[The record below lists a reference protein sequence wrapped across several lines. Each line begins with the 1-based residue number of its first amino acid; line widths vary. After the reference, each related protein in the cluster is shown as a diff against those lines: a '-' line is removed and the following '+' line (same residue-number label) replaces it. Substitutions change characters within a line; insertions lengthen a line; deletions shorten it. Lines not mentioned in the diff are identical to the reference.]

1 MINLPQELDN
11 LSKYYTQKKQR
22 IDLYLDMNKQKVV
35 GLTKLTFEAKND
47 NFEEIPENLNLYLN
61 AENININYIKLQKY
75 SKKDIQENT
84 GRGGRGTGPK
94 NVATNQNLIP
104 LEYKNT
110 STYEYKDY
118 LKELYEN
125 IEDIE
130 SFNNVNRVEWE
141 IRQQG
146 NLIIKLPK
154 KYIIDKN
161 IIINNNSV
169 TNKNDDN
176 TDKQHINNNKINNEK
191 QSLNKNNNL
200 IHKIKIIINYILI
213 EKNIGIIFQEFY
225 ESRTDTSYTICYTPN
240 FYYNTQNWVPC
251 IYKLNLQIF
260 WSLYLYIPDNY
271 MAYTSCLLNQ
281 ITKDTNGKK
290 LIVSKCNEP
299 TTARNIGFI
308 SLHDKLFIRYF
319 DPSNKNFYI
328 VGNESKRE
336 KIEQNLINNKLIGT
350 LYNYYDEFFDIN
362 EINIKSNLNTPTAI
376 IFIPYLSINCPSQGF
391 KKFLKLKDEF
401 YFSFIKFPSLYI
413 LPEKFIYTQLVPEIS
428 KIQLR
433 MLSKIF
439 ITNYIGGLII
449 EKTYADFWIINGL
462 ESWLSNLFLNKV
474 FDSCYIK
481 AKLYQYILKFKKI
494 CKEGKEKLPLYTN
507 NFSHPLEVQLN
518 PIYDLKSKIIFHL
531 LESAVEKI
539 FIQKALKNII
549 NERNKKGYNIS
560 TESLIKIFKKNCGI
574 NLKHFMDLYVYKTG
588 MFEINLDYTYS
599 QKTNSIDIKIHQEQI
614 AKYYY
619 EKHPFFYIDNI
630 DMNFL
635 NKVGKNIQVIDY
647 RTKPNRY
654 FNVMFNLNILQ
665 TNGIEIMK
673 DIHQIKLESDKE
685 TYTQNF
691 PLISKIRKTDLKKR
705 EQEFIQDLIDKTGIN
720 KIYQN
725 DEIEKIFTQNSI
737 LWLRVDSELS
747 SLHINKIN
755 QQHILYE
762 YIKIFRDGDYV
773 GQMESLYNIGKS
785 EENYSKTLKILR
797 TLIEYPNIYYKIR
810 QYAIKVYIKI
820 LLKLKNEDEYQ
831 FLLDILDDCYND
843 LLKNKTNLNLEAYYV
858 MKEIVKYLGEYKE
871 TNFNTFYTVGLV
883 TNSTMQNKIIEKFL
897 AILFSNELNTI
908 TGYDNCYI
916 MADILISSSK
926 LNLQEKSNYLLKK
939 ILKNLRI
946 EKLKRSVNEITIIS
960 TLYALI
966 NLLIRNKFF
975 IMKEKSKFN
984 EILNE
989 IFQEVNY
996 YINNDTENYELK
1008 VFLEYFHIFMIFYKS
1023 QNFSEFSKNLLFFVL
1038 GEENI
1043 NNINYTNSNIDN
1055 NNNINSFST
1064 KNNLEIIT
1072 KIKAM
1077 SYLFE
1082 DNILY
1087 FETIEDKIILL
1098 SSLKKILF
1106 SPICYIRGD
1115 CRYIMQELYSK
1126 FFSQEI
1132 KEKEKYKDKEKSE
1145 VKEDYNS
1152 KEFLLNKINK
1162 NYINY
1167 SSKPYADDDWLY
1179 TFINEDRASLESED
1193 DENNEQDDMSNDTNR
1208 PGSINGI
1215 NSVQIKKYKQK
1226 YKDDEYALNNID
1238 INLEKSFNEILI
1250 DIVEKLWGHPIA
1262 EPFTYELNE
1271 ETLGDLYQQY
1281 MDIINNPIDLDT
1293 IKKKILRNEYDS
1305 FMSFNKDV
1313 NLMFYNCRLFNQRG
1327 SPLYIQGNHLEDY
1340 YKLIT
1345 TPLKKNKLLNKNY
1358 QPIGNIKISL
1368 DGNNNNIIESDK
1380 KLNSE
1385 EKNSN
1390 MNYINKININLNNSD
1405 IKSKSS
1411 NKNNHFLSYDKNEN
1425 HEENNKFM
1433 IPSSIMDF
1441 HDYEEGES
1449 SKNNVELL
1457 NKKEVLSKN
1466 KNHNKKN
1473 KSNKNKKT
1481 ITTTNQSSNFIINL
1495 DEKDE

>member
-1 MINLPQELDN
+1 MINPSQELDN

-22 IDLYLDMNKQKVV
+22 IDLYLDMNSHKVV
-35 GLTKLTFEAKND
+35 GLTKLTFEAKNEI
-47 NFEEIPENLNLYLN
+47 FEEIPEFLTLDLNG
-61 AENININYIKLQKY
+61 ENIDINYVKMQKN
-75 SKKDIQENT
+75 SKKGKEFQENI
-84 GRGGRGTGPK
+84 GRGGRNGRPK
-94 NVATNQNLIP
+94 NLAENQNLIP
-104 LEYKNT
+104 LEFKTCSPNNYKN
-110 STYEYKDY
+110 Y
-118 LKELYEN
+118 LYNLYEN
-125 IEDIE
+125 IEELE
-130 SFNNVNRVEWE
+130 SFKNINRVEWE
-141 IRQQG
+141 IRQKG
-146 NLIIKLPK
+146 NLKIKIPK

-161 IIINNNSV
+161 AEINNNSAF
-169 TNKNDDN
+169 NKNNDN
-176 TDKQHINNNKINNEK
+176 LEKNLNENNNEK
-191 QSLNKNNNL
+191 QNSLNINNNL
-200 IHKIKIIINYILI
+200 IKKIKIIINYKLI

-240 FYYNTQNWVPC
+240 FYFNTQNWVPC
-251 IYKLNLQIF
+251 IYKLSLQIY

-271 MAYTSCLLNQ
+271 MAYSSCLLYQ
-281 ITKDTNGKK
+281 INKDPKGKK

-319 DPSNKNFYI
+319 DPSNKNFFI

-336 KIEQNLINNKLIGT
+336 KIEKNLINNKLIGT

-376 IFIPYLSINCPSQGF
+376 IFIPYLSINCPYQGF
-391 KKFLKLKDEF
+391 KKFLKLKEEF

-433 MLSKIF
+433 VLSKIF

-474 FDSCYIK
+474 FDNCYIK

-494 CKEGKEKLPLYTN
+494 CKAGKETLPLFTN
-507 NFSHPLEVQLN
+507 NFSHPIEMQLN
-518 PIYDLKSKIIFHL
+518 QIYDLKSKIIFHL
-531 LESAVEKI
+531 IEAQVEKI

-560 TESLIKIFKKNCGI
+560 NEYLIKIFKKNCGL

-588 MFEINLDYTYS
+588 MFEINLDYTYN
-599 QKTNSIDIKIHQEQI
+599 QKTNSIDIKIHQEQV

-619 EKHPFFYIDNI
+619 EKHPYFYLDNI
-630 DMNFL
+630 DVDFL
-635 NKVGKNIQVIDY
+635 NKIGKNIQVIDY

-654 FNVMFNLNILQ
+654 FDVLFNLNILQ

-673 DIHQIKLESDKE
+673 DIHQIKLEADKE
-685 TYTQNF
+685 NYSQNF
-691 PLISKIRKTDLKKR
+691 PLISKIRRTDLKKR
-705 EQEFIQDLIDKTGIN
+705 EQEFIQDLIDNTGIN
-720 KIYQN
+720 KIYSN

-762 YIKIFRDGDYV
+762 YIKLFRDGDYI

-785 EENYSKTLKILR
+785 EENYDKTLKILR
-797 TLIEYPNIYYKIR
+797 TLIEYPNIYYKVR
-810 QYAIKVYIKI
+810 QYAIKIYIKI
-820 LLKLKNEDEYQ
+820 LLKLRNEDEYQ
-831 FLLDILDDCYND
+831 FLLDMLDDCYNE
-843 LLKNKTNLNLEAYYV
+843 LLKNKTNLNSETYYV

-871 TNFNTFYTVGLV
+871 TNFNKFYTVGLV
-883 TNSTMQNKIIEKFL
+883 TNSTMQNKIIDKFL

-975 IMKEKSKFN
+975 IMKEKSKYN

-996 YINNDTENYELK
+996 YINNDTENYELR

-1023 QNFSEFSKNLLFFVL
+1023 QNFSDFSNYLLKFVL
-1038 GEENI
+1038 EEEEDI
-1043 NNINYTNSNIDN
+1043 NKNTINEKND
-1055 NNNINSFST
+1055 NNINSFSIK
-1064 KNNLEIIT
+1064 KNFSMIT

-1082 DNILY
+1082 DNIIY
-1087 FETIEDKIILL
+1087 FDSIEDKIIFL

-1106 SPICYIRGD
+1106 SPICYLRGD
-1115 CRYIMQELYSK
+1115 CRYIMQDIYEK
-1126 FFSQEI
+1126 FFYQEI
-1132 KEKEKYKDKEKSE
+1132 SKKSINKNNKNE
-1145 VKEDYNS
+1145 I
-1152 KEFLLNKINK
+1152 EFLNKINK

-1179 TFINEDRASLESED
+1179 TFINEDRASMESD
-1193 DENNEQDDMSNDTNR
+1193 DDDNNDQDDISNDTHRQVN
-1208 PGSINGI
+1208 INGI
-1215 NSVQIKKYKQK
+1215 NSLQIKKYKQK
-1226 YKDDEYALNNID
+1226 YKDDEYALNNLE
-1238 INLEKSFNEILI
+1238 INLDNSFNEILLNII
-1250 DIVEKLWGHPIA
+1250 DKLWGHPIS

-1271 ETLGDLYQQY
+1271 ETLGDLYKQY
-1281 MDIINNPIDLDT
+1281 MDIIETPIDLDT
-1293 IKKKILRNEYDS
+1293 IKNKILRNEYDS
-1305 FMSFNKDV
+1305 FISFNKDI
-1313 NLMFYNCRLFNQRG
+1313 NLMFNNCRLFNERG
-1327 SPLYIQGNHLEDY
+1327 SQLYIQGIHLEDY

-1345 TPLKKNKLLNKNY
+1345 TPLKKNKILNKNY
-1358 QPIGNIKISL
+1358 NPGNLKISIGNNLNENQKNEDTNKNIINNKNINNDLKIKINSKNAFDYDKNQL
-1368 DGNNNNIIESDK
+1368 NNNNNKFIIPSNVIHFNNIDEESD
-1380 KLNSE
+1380 N
-1385 EKNSN
+1385 
-1390 MNYINKININLNNSD
+1390 
-1405 IKSKSS
+1405 
-1411 NKNNHFLSYDKNEN
+1411 
-1425 HEENNKFM
+1425 
-1433 IPSSIMDF
+1433 
-1441 HDYEEGES
+1441 
-1449 SKNNVELL
+1449 KNNVELL
-1457 NKKEVLSKN
+1457 NKKEVLGKN
-1466 KNHNKKN
+1466 KNHNNKKSKNNKN
-1473 KSNKNKKT
+1473 KSKKYN
-1481 ITTTNQSSNFIINL
+1481 ITNNTNSSFIINL
-1495 DEKDE
+1495 DEKDEDL

>member
-1 MINLPQELDN
+1 MINPSQELDN

-22 IDLYLDMNKQKVV
+22 IDLYLDMNSHKVV
-35 GLTKLTFEAKND
+35 GLTKLTFEAKNEI
-47 NFEEIPENLNLYLN
+47 FEEIPEFLTLDLNG
-61 AENININYIKLQKY
+61 ENININYVKMQKN
-75 SKKDIQENT
+75 SKKGKEFQENM
-84 GRGGRGTGPK
+84 GRGGRNGRPK
-94 NVATNQNLIP
+94 NIAENQNLIP
-104 LEYKNT
+104 LEFKTCSPNNYKN
-110 STYEYKDY
+110 Y
-118 LKELYEN
+118 LYDLYEN
-125 IEDIE
+125 IEELE
-130 SFNNVNRVEWE
+130 SFKNINRVEWE
-141 IRQQG
+141 IRQKG
-146 NLIIKLPK
+146 NLKIKIPK

-161 IIINNNSV
+161 AEINNNSAF
-169 TNKNDDN
+169 NKNNDN
-176 TDKQHINNNKINNEK
+176 LEKNLNENNNEK
-191 QSLNKNNNL
+191 QNSLNINNNL
-200 IHKIKIIINYILI
+200 IKKIKIIINYKLI

-240 FYYNTQNWVPC
+240 FYFNTQNWVPC
-251 IYKLNLQIF
+251 IYKLSLQIY

-271 MAYTSCLLNQ
+271 MAYTSCLLYQ
-281 ITKDTNGKK
+281 INKDPKGKK

-319 DPSNKNFYI
+319 DPSNKNFFI

-336 KIEQNLINNKLIGT
+336 KIEKNLINNKLIGT

-376 IFIPYLSINCPSQGF
+376 IFIPYLSINCPYQGF
-391 KKFLKLKDEF
+391 KKFLKLKEEF

-433 MLSKIF
+433 VLSKIF

-474 FDSCYIK
+474 FDNCYIK

-494 CKEGKEKLPLYTN
+494 CKAGKETLPLFTN
-507 NFSHPLEVQLN
+507 NFSHPIEMQLN
-518 PIYDLKSKIIFHL
+518 QIYDLKSKIIFHL
-531 LESAVEKI
+531 IEAQVEKI

-560 TESLIKIFKKNCGI
+560 NEYLIKIFKKNCGL

-588 MFEINLDYTYS
+588 MFEINLDYTYN
-599 QKTNSIDIKIHQEQI
+599 QKTNSIDIKIHQEQV

-619 EKHPFFYIDNI
+619 EKHPYFYLDNI
-630 DMNFL
+630 DVDFL
-635 NKVGKNIQVIDY
+635 NKIGKNIQVIDY

-654 FNVMFNLNILQ
+654 FDVLFNLNILQ

-673 DIHQIKLESDKE
+673 DIHQIKLEADKE
-685 TYTQNF
+685 NYSQNF
-691 PLISKIRKTDLKKR
+691 PLISKIRRTDLKKR
-705 EQEFIQDLIDKTGIN
+705 EQEFIQDLIDNTGIN
-720 KIYQN
+720 KIYSN

-762 YIKIFRDGDYV
+762 YIKLFRDGDYI

-785 EENYSKTLKILR
+785 EENYDKTLKILR
-797 TLIEYPNIYYKIR
+797 TLIEYPNIYYKVR
-810 QYAIKVYIKI
+810 QYAIKIYIKI
-820 LLKLKNEDEYQ
+820 LLKLRNEDEYQ
-831 FLLDILDDCYND
+831 FLLDMLDDCYNE
-843 LLKNKTNLNLEAYYV
+843 LLKNKTNLNSETYYV

-871 TNFNTFYTVGLV
+871 TNFNKFYTVGLV
-883 TNSTMQNKIIEKFL
+883 TNSTMQNKIIDKFL

-975 IMKEKSKFN
+975 IMKEKSKYN

-996 YINNDTENYELK
+996 YINNDTENYELR

-1023 QNFSEFSKNLLFFVL
+1023 QNFSDFSNYLLKFVL
-1038 GEENI
+1038 EEEEDI
-1043 NNINYTNSNIDN
+1043 NKNTINEKND
-1055 NNNINSFST
+1055 NNINSFSIK
-1064 KNNLEIIT
+1064 KNFSMIT

-1082 DNILY
+1082 DNIIY
-1087 FETIEDKIILL
+1087 FDSIEDKIIFL

-1106 SPICYIRGD
+1106 SPICYLRGD
-1115 CRYIMQELYSK
+1115 CRYIMQDIYEK
-1126 FFSQEI
+1126 FFYQEI
-1132 KEKEKYKDKEKSE
+1132 SKKSINKNNINE
-1145 VKEDYNS
+1145 I
-1152 KEFLLNKINK
+1152 EFLNKINK

-1179 TFINEDRASLESED
+1179 TFINEDRASMESD
-1193 DENNEQDDMSNDTNR
+1193 DDDNNDQDDISNDTHRQVN
-1208 PGSINGI
+1208 INGI
-1215 NSVQIKKYKQK
+1215 NSLQIKKYKQK
-1226 YKDDEYALNNID
+1226 YKDDEYALNNLE
-1238 INLEKSFNEILI
+1238 INLDNSFNEILLNII
-1250 DIVEKLWGHPIA
+1250 DKLWGHPIS

-1271 ETLGDLYQQY
+1271 ETLGDLYKQY
-1281 MDIINNPIDLDT
+1281 MDIIETPIDLDT
-1293 IKKKILRNEYDS
+1293 IKNKILRNEYDS
-1305 FMSFNKDV
+1305 FISFNKDI
-1313 NLMFYNCRLFNQRG
+1313 NLMFNNCRLFNERG
-1327 SPLYIQGNHLEDY
+1327 SQLYIQGIHLEDY

-1345 TPLKKNKLLNKNY
+1345 TPLKKNKILNKNY
-1358 QPIGNIKISL
+1358 NPGNLKISIGNNLNESQKNEDTNKNIINNKNINNDLKIKINSKNAFDYDKNQL
-1368 DGNNNNIIESDK
+1368 NNNNNKFIIPSNVIHFNNIDEESD
-1380 KLNSE
+1380 N
-1385 EKNSN
+1385 
-1390 MNYINKININLNNSD
+1390 
-1405 IKSKSS
+1405 
-1411 NKNNHFLSYDKNEN
+1411 
-1425 HEENNKFM
+1425 
-1433 IPSSIMDF
+1433 
-1441 HDYEEGES
+1441 
-1449 SKNNVELL
+1449 KNNVELL
-1457 NKKEVLSKN
+1457 NKKEVLGKN
-1466 KNHNKKN
+1466 KNHNNKKSKNNKN
-1473 KSNKNKKT
+1473 KSKKYN
-1481 ITTTNQSSNFIINL
+1481 ITNNTNSSFIINL
-1495 DEKDE
+1495 DEKDEDL

>member
-1 MINLPQELDN
+1 MTNPSQEVDN

-22 IDLYLDMNKQKVV
+22 IDLFLDMNSQKVV
-35 GLTKLTFEAKND
+35 GQTKLTFVVKNEII
-47 NFEEIPENLNLYLN
+47 EEIPEILTLYLN
-61 AENININYIKLQKY
+61 AENININSVKMQIN
-75 SKKDIQENT
+75 KKKEKEFSEGPGKG
-84 GRGGRGTGPK
+84 GRGGSSK
-94 NVATNQNLIP
+94 NLIIEQNFIP
-104 LEYKNT
+104 LEYKNSWT
-110 STYEYKDY
+110 NEYKNY
-118 LKELYEN
+118 LNNLYEN
-125 IEDIE
+125 IEELE
-130 SFNNVNRVEWE
+130 SFKNINRVEWE

-146 NLIIKLPK
+146 NLSIKIPK
-154 KYIIDKN
+154 KFIIDN
-161 IIINNNSV
+161 NGGINNNSIS
-169 TNKNDDN
+169 NKNEDIL
-176 TDKQHINNNKINNEK
+176 DKNININNKNINEK
-191 QSLNKNNNL
+191 QNSLNKNNNL
-200 IHKIKIIINYILI
+200 FQKIKIRIDYTLI
-213 EKNIGIIFQEFY
+213 EKNIGIVFQEFY

-260 WSLYLYIPDNY
+260 WTLYLYIPDNY

-281 ITKDTNGKK
+281 IAKDTNGKK
-290 LIVSKCNEP
+290 LIISKCNEP

-319 DPSNKNFYI
+319 DPTNKNFFI
-328 VGNESKRE
+328 VANESKKE
-336 KIEQNLINNKLIGT
+336 KIEKNLINNKLIGT

-362 EINIKSNLNTPTAI
+362 EINLKSNLNTPTAI
-376 IFIPYLSINCPSQGF
+376 IFIPYLSINCPFQGF
-391 KKFLKLKDEF
+391 KKFLKLKEEY

-413 LPEKFIYTQLVPEIS
+413 LPEKFIYSQLVPEIS

-494 CKEGKEKLPLYTN
+494 CKAGKETLPLYTN
-507 NFSHPLEVQLN
+507 NFSHPIELQLN
-518 PIYDLKSKIIFHL
+518 QIFDLKSKIVFHL
-531 LESAVEKI
+531 LEAQVEKI
-539 FIQKALKNII
+539 YIQKALKNII

-560 TESLIKIFKKNCGI
+560 TDYLVKIFKKNCGN

-588 MFEINLDYTYS
+588 MFEINLEYTYS

-619 EKHPFFYIDNI
+619 ENHPFFYIENI
-630 DMNFL
+630 DVNFL

-654 FNVMFNLNILQ
+654 FDVFFNLNILQ

-685 TYTQNF
+685 NYSQNF

-705 EQEFIQDLIDKTGIN
+705 EQEFIQDLIDNTGIN
-720 KIYQN
+720 KIYSNEQ
-725 DEIEKIFTQNSI
+725 IEKIFTQNSI

-747 SLHINKIN
+747 SLHVNKIN
-755 QQHILYE
+755 QQDILYE
-762 YIKIFRDGDYV
+762 YIKLFRDGDYV

-785 EENYSKTLKILR
+785 EENYDKTLKILR

-810 QYAIKVYIKI
+810 QYAIKIYIKI

-831 FLLDILDDCYND
+831 FLLDILDDCYNE
-843 LLKNKTNLNLEAYYV
+843 LLKNKTNLNLETYYV
-858 MKEIVKYLGEYKE
+858 MKEVVKFLGEYKE
-871 TNFNTFYTVGLV
+871 TNFKKFFTVGLV
-883 TNSTMQNKIIEKFL
+883 TNSSMQNKIIEKFL

-926 LNLQEKSNYLLKK
+926 LNLQEKSNFLLKK

-975 IMKEKSKFN
+975 ILKEKTKFN

-996 YINNDTENYELK
+996 YINNDTENYELR
-1008 VFLEYFHIFMIFYKS
+1008 VFLEYFHIFMLFYKS
-1023 QNFSEFSKNLLFFVL
+1023 QNYTEFSNNLVNFIL
-1038 GEENI
+1038 EEDNL
-1043 NNINYTNSNIDN
+1043 DN
-1055 NNNINSFST
+1055 NNSDNNDNNIKAFSI
-1064 KNNLEIIT
+1064 KQNFGMIT
-1072 KIKAM
+1072 KIKSM

-1087 FETIEDKIILL
+1087 FDSIEDKIIFL

-1106 SPICYIRGD
+1106 SPICYLRGD
-1115 CRYIMQELYSK
+1115 CRFIMEDLYNK
-1126 FFSQEI
+1126 FFNQEI
-1132 KEKEKYKDKEKSE
+1132 TQKGINNGENNLKGT
-1145 VKEDYNS
+1145 N
-1152 KEFLLNKINK
+1152 LLNRLNK
-1162 NYINY
+1162 NYIRY

-1179 TFINEDRASLESED
+1179 TFINEDRASLESEE
-1193 DENNEQDDMSNDTNR
+1193 DENNDQDDISNDTHR
-1208 PGSINGI
+1208 PGGMNGI
-1215 NSVQIKKYKQK
+1215 NSLQIKKYKQK
-1226 YKDDEYALNNID
+1226 YKDDDYALNNIE
-1238 INLEKSFNEILI
+1238 INTDKPFNEILI
-1250 DIVEKLWGHPIA
+1250 DIVGKLWGHPLS

-1281 MDIINNPIDLDT
+1281 MDIISTPIDLDT
-1293 IKKKILRNEYDS
+1293 IKKKILKNGYENFS
-1305 FMSFNKDV
+1305 SFNKDI
-1313 NLMFYNCRLFNQRG
+1313 NLMFNNCRMFNEKF
-1327 SPLYIQGNHLEDY
+1327 SPLYTQGIHLEEY
-1340 YKLIT
+1340 YKLIS
-1345 TPLKKNKLLNKNY
+1345 TPLKKIKLINKDY
-1358 QPIGNIKISL
+1358 HPINIKIP
-1368 DGNNNNIIESDK
+1368 NIMRE
-1380 KLNSE
+1380 
-1385 EKNSN
+1385 
-1390 MNYINKININLNNSD
+1390 
-1405 IKSKSS
+1405 
-1411 NKNNHFLSYDKNEN
+1411 
-1425 HEENNKFM
+1425 
-1433 IPSSIMDF
+1433 
-1441 HDYEEGES
+1441 
-1449 SKNNVELL
+1449 L
-1457 NKKEVLSKN
+1457 NKDDNGK
-1466 KNHNKKN
+1466 
-1473 KSNKNKKT
+1473 
-1481 ITTTNQSSNFIINL
+1481 
-1495 DEKDE
+1495 

>member
-1 MINLPQELDN
+1 MLNLPQEIDN
-11 LSKYYTQKKQR
+11 LSKYYTQRKQR
-22 IDLYLDMNKQKVV
+22 IDLYLDMNSQKVV
-35 GLTKLTFEAKND
+35 GLTKLTFEAKNEIY
-47 NFEEIPENLNLYLN
+47 EEIPENLNLYLN
-61 AENININYIKLQKY
+61 AENININYIKLQKN
-75 SKKDIQENT
+75 SKKELQENT
-84 GRGGRGTGPK
+84 GRPGKGAMPK
-94 NVATNQNLIP
+94 NLSSTQNLIP
-104 LEYKNT
+104 LEYTNS
-110 STYEYKDY
+110 STYDYKNY
-118 LKELYEN
+118 LKDFYEN
-125 IEDIE
+125 IEDLE
-130 SFNNVNRVEWE
+130 SFKNINRIEWE
-141 IRQQG
+141 IKNQG
-146 NLIIKLPK
+146 NLIIKIPR

-161 IIINNNSV
+161 ISVNNNSDS
-169 TNKNDDN
+169 NKNDDN
-176 TDKQHINNNKINNEK
+176 MDKNINNKNNNEK
-191 QSLNKNNNL
+191 QNLLNKNNNL
-200 IHKIKIIINYILI
+200 IQKIKIIINYKLI
-213 EKNIGIIFQEFY
+213 EKNIGIIFQEYY

-251 IYKLNLQIF
+251 IYKLNLQIY

-281 ITKDTNGKK
+281 IIKDANDKK
-290 LIVSKCNEP
+290 LIVCKCNEP

-308 SLHDKLFIRYF
+308 SLHDKLFIKYF
-319 DPSNKNFYI
+319 DQSNKNFFI

-376 IFIPYLSINCPSQGF
+376 VFIPYLSINCPSQGF

-413 LPEKFIYTQLVPEIS
+413 LPEKFIYTHQLVPEIS

-474 FDSCYIK
+474 FDSYYIK
-481 AKLYQYILKFKKI
+481 AKLYKYILKFKKI
-494 CKEGKEKLPLYTN
+494 CKEGKETLPLYTN
-507 NFSHPLEVQLN
+507 NFSHPIEMQLN

-531 LESAVEKI
+531 LESKVEKI

-560 TESLIKIFKKNCGI
+560 TEYLIKIFKKNCGL

-619 EKHPFFYIDNI
+619 EKHPFFYIENI
-630 DMNFL
+630 DVDFL

-654 FNVMFNLNILQ
+654 FNIMFNLNILQ

-685 TYTQNF
+685 NYTQNF

-705 EQEFIQDLIDKTGIN
+705 EQEFIQDLIDNTGIN
-720 KIYQN
+720 KIYSN

-737 LWLRVDSELS
+737 LWLRVDSEVS

-762 YIKIFRDGDYV
+762 YIKIFRDDYI

-785 EENYSKTLKILR
+785 EENYSKTQKILR

-810 QYAIKVYIKI
+810 QYAIKIYIKI
-820 LLKLKNEDEYQ
+820 LLKQKNEDEYQ

-843 LLKNKTNLNLEAYYV
+843 LLKNKTNLNLETYYV

-871 TNFNTFYTVGLV
+871 TNFNKFFTVGLV

-984 EILNE
+984 DILNE

-1008 VFLEYFHIFMIFYKS
+1008 VFLEYFHIFLIFYRS
-1023 QNFSEFSKNLLFFVL
+1023 QNYSEFSKNLLFFVL
-1038 GEENI
+1038 GEENN
-1043 NNINYTNSNIDN
+1043 NNINYSNS
-1055 NNNINSFST
+1055 NINSFST
-1064 KNNLEIIT
+1064 KNNLDMIT

-1087 FETIEDKIILL
+1087 FESIEDKIILL

-1126 FFSQEI
+1126 FFNQEI
-1132 KEKEKYKDKEKSE
+1132 KEKSGG
-1145 VKEDYNS
+1145 KEDNNS
-1152 KEFLLNKINK
+1152 KNEILLKKINK

-1193 DENNEQDDMSNDTNR
+1193 DENNDQDDLSNDTHR
-1208 PGSINGI
+1208 QGSINGI
-1215 NSVQIKKYKQK
+1215 NSNQIKKYKQK

-1238 INLEKSFNEILI
+1238 INLDKSFNDILLDII
-1250 DIVEKLWGHPIA
+1250 DKLWHHPIA

-1281 MDIINNPIDLDT
+1281 MDIITTPIDLDT
-1293 IKKKILRNEYDS
+1293 IKKKVLQNGYDS
-1305 FMSFNKDV
+1305 FISFSKDI
-1313 NLMFYNCRLFNQRG
+1313 NLMFCNCRLFNERG
-1327 SPLYIQGNHLEDY
+1327 SLLYIQGIHLEDY
-1340 YKLIT
+1340 FKLIT

-1358 QPIGNIKISL
+1358 KPGNIKIPL
-1368 DGNNNNIIESDK
+1368 DNIENENKKIINEDKNNNII
-1380 KLNSE
+1380 N
-1385 EKNSN
+1385 
-1390 MNYINKININLNNSD
+1390 NKININLNSD

-1411 NKNNHFLSYDKNEN
+1411 NKNNHNDNFYKKELNHDDFNKFLIPSNIMDSNEN
-1425 HEENNKFM
+1425 EKE
-1433 IPSSIMDF
+1433 
-1441 HDYEEGES
+1441 ES
-1449 SKNNVELL
+1449 SKKNVELL
-1457 NKKEVLSKN
+1457 NKKEVLSKS

-1473 KSNKNKKT
+1473 KNNKNKNKKNN
-1481 ITTTNQSSNFIINL
+1481 TNQNSNFIINL

>member
-1 MINLPQELDN
+1 MINPSQELDN

-22 IDLYLDMNKQKVV
+22 IDLYLDMNSHKVV
-35 GLTKLTFEAKND
+35 GLTKLTFEAKNEI
-47 NFEEIPENLNLYLN
+47 FEEIPEFLTLDLNG
-61 AENININYIKLQKY
+61 ENIDINYVKMQKN
-75 SKKDIQENT
+75 SKKGKEFQENI
-84 GRGGRGTGPK
+84 GRGGRNGRPK
-94 NVATNQNLIP
+94 NLAENQNLIP
-104 LEYKNT
+104 LEFKTCSPNNYKN
-110 STYEYKDY
+110 Y
-118 LKELYEN
+118 LYNLYEN
-125 IEDIE
+125 IEELE
-130 SFNNVNRVEWE
+130 SFKNINRVEWE
-141 IRQQG
+141 IRQKG
-146 NLIIKLPK
+146 NLKIKIPK

-161 IIINNNSV
+161 AEINNNSAF
-169 TNKNDDN
+169 NKNNDN
-176 TDKQHINNNKINNEK
+176 LEKNLNENNNEK
-191 QSLNKNNNL
+191 QNSLNINNNL
-200 IHKIKIIINYILI
+200 IKKIKIIINYKLI

-240 FYYNTQNWVPC
+240 FYFNTQNWVPC
-251 IYKLNLQIF
+251 IYKLSLQIY

-271 MAYTSCLLNQ
+271 MVYTSCLLYQ
-281 ITKDTNGKK
+281 INKDPKGKK

-319 DPSNKNFYI
+319 DPSNKNFFI

-336 KIEQNLINNKLIGT
+336 KIEKNLINNKLIGT

-376 IFIPYLSINCPSQGF
+376 IFIPYLSINCPYQGF
-391 KKFLKLKDEF
+391 KKFLKLKEEF

-433 MLSKIF
+433 VLSKIF

-474 FDSCYIK
+474 FDNCYIK

-494 CKEGKEKLPLYTN
+494 CKAGKETLPLFTN
-507 NFSHPLEVQLN
+507 NFSHPIEMQLN
-518 PIYDLKSKIIFHL
+518 QIYDLKSKIIFHL
-531 LESAVEKI
+531 IEAQVEKI

-560 TESLIKIFKKNCGI
+560 NEYLIKIFKKNCGL

-588 MFEINLDYTYS
+588 MFEINLDYTYN
-599 QKTNSIDIKIHQEQI
+599 QKTNSIDIKIHQEQV

-619 EKHPFFYIDNI
+619 EKHPYFYLDNI
-630 DMNFL
+630 DVDFL
-635 NKVGKNIQVIDY
+635 NKIGKNIQVIDY

-654 FNVMFNLNILQ
+654 FDVLFNLNILQ

-673 DIHQIKLESDKE
+673 DIHQIKLEADKE
-685 TYTQNF
+685 NYSQNF
-691 PLISKIRKTDLKKR
+691 PLISKIRRTDLKKR
-705 EQEFIQDLIDKTGIN
+705 EQEFIQDLIDNTGIN
-720 KIYQN
+720 KIYSN

-762 YIKIFRDGDYV
+762 YIKLFRDGDYI

-785 EENYSKTLKILR
+785 EENYDKTLKILR
-797 TLIEYPNIYYKIR
+797 TLIEYPNIYYKVR
-810 QYAIKVYIKI
+810 QYAIKIYIKI
-820 LLKLKNEDEYQ
+820 LLKLRNEDEYQ
-831 FLLDILDDCYND
+831 FLLDMLDDCYNE
-843 LLKNKTNLNLEAYYV
+843 LLKNKTNLNSETYYV

-871 TNFNTFYTVGLV
+871 TNFNKFYTVGLV
-883 TNSTMQNKIIEKFL
+883 TNSTMQNKIIDKFL

-975 IMKEKSKFN
+975 IMKEKSKYN

-996 YINNDTENYELK
+996 YINNDTENYELR

-1023 QNFSEFSKNLLFFVL
+1023 QNFSDFSNYLLKFVL
-1038 GEENI
+1038 EEEEDI
-1043 NNINYTNSNIDN
+1043 NKNTINEKND
-1055 NNNINSFST
+1055 NNINSFSIK
-1064 KNNLEIIT
+1064 KNFSMIT

-1082 DNILY
+1082 DNIIY
-1087 FETIEDKIILL
+1087 FDSIEDKIIFL

-1106 SPICYIRGD
+1106 SPICYLRGD
-1115 CRYIMQELYSK
+1115 CRYIMQDIYEK
-1126 FFSQEI
+1126 FFYQEI
-1132 KEKEKYKDKEKSE
+1132 SKKSINKNNINE
-1145 VKEDYNS
+1145 I
-1152 KEFLLNKINK
+1152 EFLNKINK
-1162 NYINY
+1162 NYIIY

-1179 TFINEDRASLESED
+1179 TFINEDRASMESD
-1193 DENNEQDDMSNDTNR
+1193 DDDNNDQDDISNDTHRQVN
-1208 PGSINGI
+1208 INGI
-1215 NSVQIKKYKQK
+1215 NSLQIKKYKQK
-1226 YKDDEYALNNID
+1226 YKDDEYALNNLE
-1238 INLEKSFNEILI
+1238 INLDNSFNEILLNII
-1250 DIVEKLWGHPIA
+1250 DKLWGHPIS

-1271 ETLGDLYQQY
+1271 ETLGDLYKQY
-1281 MDIINNPIDLDT
+1281 MDIIETPIDLDT
-1293 IKKKILRNEYDS
+1293 IKNKILRNEYDS
-1305 FMSFNKDV
+1305 FISFNKDI
-1313 NLMFYNCRLFNQRG
+1313 NLMFNNCRLFNERG
-1327 SPLYIQGNHLEDY
+1327 SQLYIQGIHLEDY

-1345 TPLKKNKLLNKNY
+1345 TPLKKNKILNKNY
-1358 QPIGNIKISL
+1358 NPGNLKISIGNNLNENQKNEDTNKNIINNKNINNDLKIKINSKNAFDYDKNQL
-1368 DGNNNNIIESDK
+1368 NNNNNKFIIPSNVIHFNNIDEESD
-1380 KLNSE
+1380 N
-1385 EKNSN
+1385 
-1390 MNYINKININLNNSD
+1390 
-1405 IKSKSS
+1405 
-1411 NKNNHFLSYDKNEN
+1411 
-1425 HEENNKFM
+1425 
-1433 IPSSIMDF
+1433 
-1441 HDYEEGES
+1441 
-1449 SKNNVELL
+1449 KNNVELL
-1457 NKKEVLSKN
+1457 NKKEVLGKN
-1466 KNHNKKN
+1466 KNHNNKKN
-1473 KSNKNKKT
+1473 KNNKNKSKKYN
-1481 ITTTNQSSNFIINL
+1481 ITNNTNSSFIINL
-1495 DEKDE
+1495 DEKDEDL

>member
-1 MINLPQELDN
+1 MINPSQELDN

-22 IDLYLDMNKQKVV
+22 IDLYLDMNSHKVV
-35 GLTKLTFEAKND
+35 GLTKLTFEAKNEI
-47 NFEEIPENLNLYLN
+47 FEEIPEFLTLDLNG
-61 AENININYIKLQKY
+61 ENIDINYVKMQKN
-75 SKKDIQENT
+75 SKKGKEFQENI
-84 GRGGRGTGPK
+84 GRGGRNGRPK
-94 NVATNQNLIP
+94 NLAENQNLIP
-104 LEYKNT
+104 LEFKTCSPNNYKN
-110 STYEYKDY
+110 Y
-118 LKELYEN
+118 LYNLYEN
-125 IEDIE
+125 IEELE
-130 SFNNVNRVEWE
+130 SFKNINRVEWE
-141 IRQQG
+141 IRQKG
-146 NLIIKLPK
+146 NLKIKIPK

-161 IIINNNSV
+161 AEINNNSAF
-169 TNKNDDN
+169 NKNNDN
-176 TDKQHINNNKINNEK
+176 LEKNLNENNNEK
-191 QSLNKNNNL
+191 QNSLNINNNL
-200 IHKIKIIINYILI
+200 IKKIKIIINYKLI

-240 FYYNTQNWVPC
+240 FYFNTQNWVPC
-251 IYKLNLQIF
+251 IYKLSLQIY

-271 MAYTSCLLNQ
+271 MAYTSCLLYQ
-281 ITKDTNGKK
+281 INKDPKGKK

-319 DPSNKNFYI
+319 DPSNKNFFI

-336 KIEQNLINNKLIGT
+336 KIEKNLINNKLIGT

-376 IFIPYLSINCPSQGF
+376 IFIPYLSINCPYQGF
-391 KKFLKLKDEF
+391 KKFLKLKEEF

-433 MLSKIF
+433 VLSKIF

-474 FDSCYIK
+474 FDNCYIK

-494 CKEGKEKLPLYTN
+494 CKAGKETLPLFTN
-507 NFSHPLEVQLN
+507 NFSHPIEMQLN
-518 PIYDLKSKIIFHL
+518 QIYDLKSKIIFHL
-531 LESAVEKI
+531 IEAQVEKI

-560 TESLIKIFKKNCGI
+560 NEYLIKIFKKNCGL

-588 MFEINLDYTYS
+588 MFEINLDYTYN
-599 QKTNSIDIKIHQEQI
+599 QKTNSIDIKIHQEQV

-619 EKHPFFYIDNI
+619 EKHPYFYLDNI
-630 DMNFL
+630 DVDFL
-635 NKVGKNIQVIDY
+635 NKIGKNIQVIDY

-654 FNVMFNLNILQ
+654 FDVLFNLNILQ

-685 TYTQNF
+685 NYSQNF
-691 PLISKIRKTDLKKR
+691 PLISKIRRTDLKKR
-705 EQEFIQDLIDKTGIN
+705 EQEFIQDLIDNTGIN
-720 KIYQN
+720 KIYSN

-762 YIKIFRDGDYV
+762 YIKLFRDGDYI

-785 EENYSKTLKILR
+785 EENYDKTLKILR
-797 TLIEYPNIYYKIR
+797 TLIEYPNIYYKVR
-810 QYAIKVYIKI
+810 QYAIKIYIKI
-820 LLKLKNEDEYQ
+820 LLKLRNEDEYQ
-831 FLLDILDDCYND
+831 FLLDMLDDCYNE
-843 LLKNKTNLNLEAYYV
+843 LLKNKTNLNLETYYV

-871 TNFNTFYTVGLV
+871 TNFNKFYTVGLV
-883 TNSTMQNKIIEKFL
+883 TNSTMQNKIIDKFL

-975 IMKEKSKFN
+975 IMKEKSKYN

-996 YINNDTENYELK
+996 YINNDTENYELR

-1023 QNFSEFSKNLLFFVL
+1023 QNFSDFSNYLLKFVL
-1038 GEENI
+1038 EEEEDI
-1043 NNINYTNSNIDN
+1043 NKNTINEKND
-1055 NNNINSFST
+1055 NNINSFSIK
-1064 KNNLEIIT
+1064 KNFSMIT

-1082 DNILY
+1082 DNIIY
-1087 FETIEDKIILL
+1087 FDSIEDKIIFL

-1106 SPICYIRGD
+1106 SPICYLRGD
-1115 CRYIMQELYSK
+1115 CRYIMQDIYEK
-1126 FFSQEI
+1126 FFYQEI
-1132 KEKEKYKDKEKSE
+1132 
-1145 VKEDYNS
+1145 S
-1152 KEFLLNKINK
+1152 KKNINKNNINEIEFLNKINK

-1179 TFINEDRASLESED
+1179 TFINEDRASMESD
-1193 DENNEQDDMSNDTNR
+1193 DDDNNDQDDISNDTHRQVN
-1208 PGSINGI
+1208 INGI
-1215 NSVQIKKYKQK
+1215 NSLQIKKYKQK
-1226 YKDDEYALNNID
+1226 YKDDEYALNNLE
-1238 INLEKSFNEILI
+1238 INLDNSFNEILLNII
-1250 DIVEKLWGHPIA
+1250 DKLWGHPIS

-1271 ETLGDLYQQY
+1271 ETLGDLYKQY
-1281 MDIINNPIDLDT
+1281 MDIIETPIDLDT
-1293 IKKKILRNEYDS
+1293 IKNKILRNEYDS
-1305 FMSFNKDV
+1305 FISFNKDI
-1313 NLMFYNCRLFNQRG
+1313 NLMFNNCRLFNERG
-1327 SPLYIQGNHLEDY
+1327 SQLYIQGIHLEDY

-1345 TPLKKNKLLNKNY
+1345 TPLKKNKILNKNY
-1358 QPIGNIKISL
+1358 NPGNLKISIGNNLNENQKNEDTNKNIINNKNINNDLKIKINSKNAFDYDKNQL
-1368 DGNNNNIIESDK
+1368 NNNNNKFIIPSNVIHFNNIDEESD
-1380 KLNSE
+1380 N
-1385 EKNSN
+1385 
-1390 MNYINKININLNNSD
+1390 
-1405 IKSKSS
+1405 
-1411 NKNNHFLSYDKNEN
+1411 
-1425 HEENNKFM
+1425 
-1433 IPSSIMDF
+1433 
-1441 HDYEEGES
+1441 
-1449 SKNNVELL
+1449 KNNVELL
-1457 NKKEVLSKN
+1457 NKKEVLGKN
-1466 KNHNKKN
+1466 KNHNNKKN
-1473 KSNKNKKT
+1473 KNNKNKSKKYN
-1481 ITTTNQSSNFIINL
+1481 ITNNTNSSFIINL
-1495 DEKDE
+1495 DEKDEDL

>member
-1 MINLPQELDN
+1 MINPSQELDN

-22 IDLYLDMNKQKVV
+22 IDLYLDMNSHKVV
-35 GLTKLTFEAKND
+35 GLTKLTFEAKNEI
-47 NFEEIPENLNLYLN
+47 FEEIPEFLTLDLNG
-61 AENININYIKLQKY
+61 ENIDINYVKMQKN
-75 SKKDIQENT
+75 SKKGKEFQENI
-84 GRGGRGTGPK
+84 GRGGRNGRPK
-94 NVATNQNLIP
+94 NLAENQNLIP
-104 LEYKNT
+104 LEFKTCSPNNYKN
-110 STYEYKDY
+110 Y
-118 LKELYEN
+118 LYNLYEN
-125 IEDIE
+125 IEELE
-130 SFNNVNRVEWE
+130 SFKNINRVEWE
-141 IRQQG
+141 IRQKG
-146 NLIIKLPK
+146 NLKIKIPK

-161 IIINNNSV
+161 AEINNNSAF
-169 TNKNDDN
+169 NKNNDN
-176 TDKQHINNNKINNEK
+176 LEKNLNENNNEK
-191 QSLNKNNNL
+191 QNSLNINNNL
-200 IHKIKIIINYILI
+200 IKKIKIIINYKLI

-240 FYYNTQNWVPC
+240 FYFNTQNWVPC
-251 IYKLNLQIF
+251 IYKLSLQIY

-271 MAYTSCLLNQ
+271 MAYTSCLLYQ
-281 ITKDTNGKK
+281 INKDPKGKK

-319 DPSNKNFYI
+319 DPSNKNFFI

-336 KIEQNLINNKLIGT
+336 KIEKNLINNKLIGT

-376 IFIPYLSINCPSQGF
+376 IFIPYLSINCPYQGF
-391 KKFLKLKDEF
+391 KKFLKLKEEF

-433 MLSKIF
+433 VLSKIF

-474 FDSCYIK
+474 FDNCYIK

-494 CKEGKEKLPLYTN
+494 CKAGKETLPLFTN
-507 NFSHPLEVQLN
+507 NFSHPIEMQLN
-518 PIYDLKSKIIFHL
+518 QIYDLKSKIIFHL
-531 LESAVEKI
+531 IEAQVEKI

-560 TESLIKIFKKNCGI
+560 NEYLIKIFKKNCGL

-588 MFEINLDYTYS
+588 MFEINLDYTYN
-599 QKTNSIDIKIHQEQI
+599 QKTNSIDIKIHQEQV

-619 EKHPFFYIDNI
+619 EKHPYFYLDNI
-630 DMNFL
+630 DVDFL
-635 NKVGKNIQVIDY
+635 NKIGKNIQVIDY

-654 FNVMFNLNILQ
+654 FDVLFNLNILQ

-673 DIHQIKLESDKE
+673 DIHQIKLEADKE
-685 TYTQNF
+685 NYSQNF
-691 PLISKIRKTDLKKR
+691 PLISKIRRTDLKKR
-705 EQEFIQDLIDKTGIN
+705 EQEFIQDLIDNTGIN
-720 KIYQN
+720 KIYSN

-762 YIKIFRDGDYV
+762 YIKLFRDGDYI

-785 EENYSKTLKILR
+785 EENYDKTLKILR
-797 TLIEYPNIYYKIR
+797 TLIEYPNIYYKVR
-810 QYAIKVYIKI
+810 QYAIKIYIKI
-820 LLKLKNEDEYQ
+820 LLKLRNEDEYQ
-831 FLLDILDDCYND
+831 FLLDMLDDCYNE
-843 LLKNKTNLNLEAYYV
+843 LLKNKTNLNSETYYV

-871 TNFNTFYTVGLV
+871 TNFNKFYTVGLV
-883 TNSTMQNKIIEKFL
+883 TNSTMQNKIIDKFL

-975 IMKEKSKFN
+975 IMKEKSKYN

-996 YINNDTENYELK
+996 YINNDTENYELR

-1023 QNFSEFSKNLLFFVL
+1023 QNFSDFSNYLLKFVL
-1038 GEENI
+1038 EEEEDI
-1043 NNINYTNSNIDN
+1043 NKNTINEKND
-1055 NNNINSFST
+1055 NNINSFSIK
-1064 KNNLEIIT
+1064 KNFSMIT

-1082 DNILY
+1082 DNIIY
-1087 FETIEDKIILL
+1087 FDSIEDKIIFL

-1106 SPICYIRGD
+1106 SPICYLRGD
-1115 CRYIMQELYSK
+1115 CRYIMQDIYEK
-1126 FFSQEI
+1126 FFYQEI
-1132 KEKEKYKDKEKSE
+1132 
-1145 VKEDYNS
+1145 S
-1152 KEFLLNKINK
+1152 KKNINKNNINEIEFLNKINK

-1179 TFINEDRASLESED
+1179 TFINEDRASMESD
-1193 DENNEQDDMSNDTNR
+1193 DDDNNDQDDISNDTHRQVN
-1208 PGSINGI
+1208 INGI
-1215 NSVQIKKYKQK
+1215 NSLQIKKYKQK
-1226 YKDDEYALNNID
+1226 YKDDEYALNNLE
-1238 INLEKSFNEILI
+1238 INLDNSFNEILLNII
-1250 DIVEKLWGHPIA
+1250 DKLWGHPIS

-1271 ETLGDLYQQY
+1271 ETLGDLYKQY
-1281 MDIINNPIDLDT
+1281 MDIIETPIDLDT
-1293 IKKKILRNEYDS
+1293 IKNKILRNEYDS
-1305 FMSFNKDV
+1305 FISFNKDI
-1313 NLMFYNCRLFNQRG
+1313 NLMFNNCRLFNERG
-1327 SPLYIQGNHLEDY
+1327 SQLYIQGIHLEDY

-1345 TPLKKNKLLNKNY
+1345 TPLKKNKILNKNY
-1358 QPIGNIKISL
+1358 NPGNLKISIGNNLNENQKNEDTNKNIINNKNINNDLKIKINSKNSFDYDKNQL
-1368 DGNNNNIIESDK
+1368 NNNNNKFIIPSNVIHFNNIDEESD
-1380 KLNSE
+1380 N
-1385 EKNSN
+1385 
-1390 MNYINKININLNNSD
+1390 
-1405 IKSKSS
+1405 
-1411 NKNNHFLSYDKNEN
+1411 
-1425 HEENNKFM
+1425 
-1433 IPSSIMDF
+1433 
-1441 HDYEEGES
+1441 
-1449 SKNNVELL
+1449 KNNVELL
-1457 NKKEVLSKN
+1457 NKKEVLGKN
-1466 KNHNKKN
+1466 KNHNNKKN
-1473 KSNKNKKT
+1473 KNNKNKSKKYN
-1481 ITTTNQSSNFIINL
+1481 ITNNTNSSFIINL
-1495 DEKDE
+1495 DEKDEDL

>member
-1 MINLPQELDN
+1 MINPSQELDN

-22 IDLYLDMNKQKVV
+22 IDLYLDMNSHKVV
-35 GLTKLTFEAKND
+35 GLTKLTFEAKNEI
-47 NFEEIPENLNLYLN
+47 FEEIPEFLTLDLNG
-61 AENININYIKLQKY
+61 ENIDINYVKMQKN
-75 SKKDIQENT
+75 SKKGKEFQENI
-84 GRGGRGTGPK
+84 GRGGRNGRPK
-94 NVATNQNLIP
+94 NLAENQNLIP
-104 LEYKNT
+104 LEFKTCSPNNYKN
-110 STYEYKDY
+110 Y
-118 LKELYEN
+118 LYNLYEN
-125 IEDIE
+125 IEELE
-130 SFNNVNRVEWE
+130 SFKNINRVEWE
-141 IRQQG
+141 IRQKG
-146 NLIIKLPK
+146 NLKIKIPK

-161 IIINNNSV
+161 AEINNNSAF
-169 TNKNDDN
+169 NKNNDN
-176 TDKQHINNNKINNEK
+176 LEKNLNENNNEK
-191 QSLNKNNNL
+191 QNSLNINNNL
-200 IHKIKIIINYILI
+200 IKKIKIIINYKLI
-213 EKNIGIIFQEFY
+213 EKNIGIVFQEFY

-240 FYYNTQNWVPC
+240 FYFNTQNWVPC
-251 IYKLNLQIF
+251 IYKLSLQIY

-271 MAYTSCLLNQ
+271 MAYSSCLLYQ
-281 ITKDTNGKK
+281 INKDPKGKK

-319 DPSNKNFYI
+319 DPSNKNFFI

-336 KIEQNLINNKLIGT
+336 KIEKNLINNKLIGT

-376 IFIPYLSINCPSQGF
+376 IFIPYLSINCPYQGF
-391 KKFLKLKDEF
+391 KKFLKLKEEF

-433 MLSKIF
+433 VLSKIF

-474 FDSCYIK
+474 FDNCYIK

-494 CKEGKEKLPLYTN
+494 CKAGKETLPLFTN
-507 NFSHPLEVQLN
+507 NFSHPIEMQLN
-518 PIYDLKSKIIFHL
+518 QIYDLKSKIIFHL
-531 LESAVEKI
+531 IEAQVEKI

-560 TESLIKIFKKNCGI
+560 NEYLIKIFKKNCGL

-588 MFEINLDYTYS
+588 MFEINLDYTYN
-599 QKTNSIDIKIHQEQI
+599 QKTNSIDIKIHQEQV

-619 EKHPFFYIDNI
+619 EKHPYFYLDNI
-630 DMNFL
+630 DVDFL
-635 NKVGKNIQVIDY
+635 NKIGKNIQVIDY

-654 FNVMFNLNILQ
+654 FDVLFNLNILQ

-673 DIHQIKLESDKE
+673 DIHQIKLEADKE
-685 TYTQNF
+685 NYSQNF
-691 PLISKIRKTDLKKR
+691 PLISKIRRTDLKKR
-705 EQEFIQDLIDKTGIN
+705 EQEFIQDLIDNTGIN
-720 KIYQN
+720 KIYSN

-762 YIKIFRDGDYV
+762 YIKLFRDGDYI

-785 EENYSKTLKILR
+785 EENYDKTLKILR
-797 TLIEYPNIYYKIR
+797 TLIEYPNIYYKVR
-810 QYAIKVYIKI
+810 QYAIKIYIKI
-820 LLKLKNEDEYQ
+820 LLKLRNEDEYQ
-831 FLLDILDDCYND
+831 FLLDMLDDCYNE
-843 LLKNKTNLNLEAYYV
+843 LLKNKTNLNSETYYV

-871 TNFNTFYTVGLV
+871 TNFNKFYTVGLV
-883 TNSTMQNKIIEKFL
+883 NNSTMQNKIIDKFL

-975 IMKEKSKFN
+975 IMKEKSKYN

-996 YINNDTENYELK
+996 YINNDTENYELR

-1023 QNFSEFSKNLLFFVL
+1023 QNFSDFSNYLLKFVL
-1038 GEENI
+1038 EEEEDI
-1043 NNINYTNSNIDN
+1043 NKNTINEKND
-1055 NNNINSFST
+1055 NNINSFSIK
-1064 KNNLEIIT
+1064 KNFSMIT

-1082 DNILY
+1082 DNIIY
-1087 FETIEDKIILL
+1087 FDSIEDKIIFL

-1106 SPICYIRGD
+1106 SPICYLRGD
-1115 CRYIMQELYSK
+1115 CRYIMQDIYEK
-1126 FFSQEI
+1126 FFYQEI
-1132 KEKEKYKDKEKSE
+1132 SKKSINKNNKNE
-1145 VKEDYNS
+1145 I
-1152 KEFLLNKINK
+1152 EFLNKINK

-1179 TFINEDRASLESED
+1179 TFINEDRASMESD
-1193 DENNEQDDMSNDTNR
+1193 DDDNNDQDDISNDTHRQVN
-1208 PGSINGI
+1208 INGI
-1215 NSVQIKKYKQK
+1215 NSLQIKKYKQK
-1226 YKDDEYALNNID
+1226 YKDDEYALNNLE
-1238 INLEKSFNEILI
+1238 INLDNSFNEILLNII
-1250 DIVEKLWGHPIA
+1250 DKLWGHPIS

-1271 ETLGDLYQQY
+1271 ETLGDLYKQY
-1281 MDIINNPIDLDT
+1281 MDIIETPIDLDT
-1293 IKKKILRNEYDS
+1293 IKNKILRNEYDS
-1305 FMSFNKDV
+1305 FISFNKDI
-1313 NLMFYNCRLFNQRG
+1313 NLMFNNCRLFNERG
-1327 SPLYIQGNHLEDY
+1327 SQLYIQGIHLEDY

-1345 TPLKKNKLLNKNY
+1345 TPLKKNKILNKNY
-1358 QPIGNIKISL
+1358 NPGNLKISIGNNLNENQKNEDTNKNIINNKNINNDLKIKINSKNAFDYDKNQL
-1368 DGNNNNIIESDK
+1368 NNNNNKFIIPSNVIHFNNIDEESD
-1380 KLNSE
+1380 N
-1385 EKNSN
+1385 
-1390 MNYINKININLNNSD
+1390 
-1405 IKSKSS
+1405 
-1411 NKNNHFLSYDKNEN
+1411 
-1425 HEENNKFM
+1425 
-1433 IPSSIMDF
+1433 
-1441 HDYEEGES
+1441 
-1449 SKNNVELL
+1449 KNNVELL
-1457 NKKEVLSKN
+1457 NKKEVLGKN
-1466 KNHNKKN
+1466 KNHNNKKN
-1473 KSNKNKKT
+1473 KNNKNKSKKYN
-1481 ITTTNQSSNFIINL
+1481 ITNNTNSSFIINL
-1495 DEKDE
+1495 DEKDEDL